1 MMLKKSLTDLG
12 KGIGGI
18 VPLPFKEKSGSE
30 KSFLAVVAELPCWKN
45 DFINDFSDDT
55 EALYATLF
63 SIVEYSDMEE
73 LVRDGSYA
81 ELRVFAESSSISAI
95 RQKELQQKVK
105 FAGWKAE
112 NTIREL
118 GIESFID
125 DFVAIC
131 LKDQK
136 IEPYEYKLIYLI
148 SNCLDLSRAQVSEML
163 RTRRSKLQ
171 YRAILFF
178 GHPWVSR
185 LITIL
190 IILNALQLGLMTCS
204 WFDPY
209 KGKLFY
215 RLDFAFICLF
225 TVEVL
230 CRIFAFRKDFFRES
244 QNIFDFI
251 VVAVSWIPSP
261 VCRWASAL
269 RVFRAMLLLNRL
281 SQLKSIMRSLMD
293 ALPSI
298 GWVSVLLFIVY
309 YVFAVLTTNLFGRDF
324 AAFQS
329 LERSLFSLF
338 QLMTLE
344 SWPELLAPILR
355 KYPYSWLVFI
365 PFMILTSYIFLNL
378 VIGII
383 VTSMHDISLKT
394 KSTEMREI
402 YEICDLKEQVNA
414 LSRQIAHIQD
424 SLAPMEKKD
433 GVTEAAQS
441 PASTLNE
448 NQSRSEAKDE

>member
-1 MMLKKSLTDLG
+1 MNKFLKTVREKSLERSAGRNDL
-12 KGIGGI
+12 
-18 VPLPFKEKSGSE
+18 
-30 KSFLAVVAELPCWKN
+30 LA
-45 DFINDFSDDT
+45 DFSDDT

-63 SIVEYSDMEE
+63 SIVEYSDMKDRARNEA
-73 LVRDGSYA
+73 YA
-81 ELRVFAESSSISAI
+81 ELWEFAESSSISER
-95 RQKELQQKVK
+95 RQRELQQKIRI
-105 FAGWKAE
+105 ARWDARD
-112 NTIREL
+112 TIREQ

-131 LKDQK
+131 LKDKK

-148 SNCLDLSRAQVSEML
+148 GSHLNLTKPQVSRLL
-163 RTRRSKLQ
+163 RTRLSMLR

-178 GHPWVSR
+178 ERPWVSA

-190 IILNALQLGLMTCS
+190 IILNALQLGLMTCP

-209 KGKLFY
+209 KGKWFY
-215 RLDFAFICLF
+215 QLDFAFICLF
-225 TVEVL
+225 TVEIL

-244 QNIFDFI
+244 QNVFDFI

-293 ALPSI
+293 ALPNI

-309 YVFAVLTTNLFGRDF
+309 YVFAVLTTNLFGHDF

-329 LERSLFSLF
+329 LEKSLFSLF

-344 SWPELLAPILR
+344 SWPELLAPILE

-365 PFMILTSYIFLNL
+365 PFMVLTSYIFLNL

-383 VTSMHDISLKT
+383 VTSMHDISLKK
-394 KSTEMREI
+394 KSTEKSEI
-402 YEICDLKEQVNA
+402 DEIRDLKEQMNT
-414 LSRQIAHIQD
+414 LSQQIADIQKAID
-424 SLAPMEKKD
+424 LSKAKKED
-433 GVTEAAQS
+433 
-441 PASTLNE
+441 
-448 NQSRSEAKDE
+448 

>member
-1 MMLKKSLTDLG
+1 ML
-12 KGIGGI
+12 
-18 VPLPFKEKSGSE
+18 
-30 KSFLAVVAELPCWKN
+30 SFLHRARQVFYSSQGKYSLISDFAN
-45 DFINDFSDDT
+45 DVET
-55 EALYATLF
+55 LYAALF
-63 SIVEYSDMEE
+63 SIVENIEMKDRARNEA
-73 LVRDGSYA
+73 YA
-81 ELRVFAESSSISAI
+81 ELKEFAESSSISDR
-95 RQKELQQKVK
+95 RQRDLQRKVQIS
-105 FAGWKAE
+105 GWDSRE
-112 NTIREL
+112 TIRET
-118 GIESFID
+118 GVEAFID
-125 DFVAIC
+125 DFVAVC
-131 LKDQK
+131 LKDKK
-136 IEPYEYKLIYLI
+136 IQPWEYKLIYLI
-148 SNCLDLSRAQVSEML
+148 GSYLNLSKSQVSRLL
-163 RTRRSKLQ
+163 RTRLSKIR

-178 GHPWVSR
+178 ERPWVSA

-190 IILNALQLGLMTCS
+190 IILNALQLGLMTCQ

-209 KGKLFY
+209 KGKWFY

-225 TVEVL
+225 TIEIL

-293 ALPSI
+293 ALPNI

-309 YVFAVLTTNLFGRDF
+309 YVFAVLTTNLFGHDF

-329 LERSLFSLF
+329 LEKSLFSLF

-344 SWPELLAPILR
+344 SWPELLAPILE

-365 PFMILTSYIFLNL
+365 PFMVLTSYIFLNL

-383 VTSMHDISLKT
+383 VTSMHDISLKK
-394 KSTEMREI
+394 KSTEKREI
-402 YEICDLKEQVNA
+402 DEIRDLKEQMNA
-414 LSRQIAHIQD
+414 LSRQIENIQKT
-424 SLAPMEKKD
+424 LEK
-433 GVTEAAQS
+433 
-441 PASTLNE
+441 
-448 NQSRSEAKDE
+448 

>member
-1 MMLKKSLTDLG
+1 MNKFLKAVREKSLERSTGTNDL
-12 KGIGGI
+12 
-18 VPLPFKEKSGSE
+18 
-30 KSFLAVVAELPCWKN
+30 LA
-45 DFINDFSDDT
+45 DFSNDT

-63 SIVEYSDMEE
+63 SIVEYSDIKDRARNEA
-73 LVRDGSYA
+73 YA
-81 ELRVFAESSSISAI
+81 ELKEFAESSCISEL
-95 RQKELQQKVK
+95 RQRELQQKVRIARWDAK
-105 FAGWKAE
+105 D
-112 NTIREL
+112 TIREQ
-118 GIESFID
+118 GIDSFID

-131 LKDQK
+131 LKDKK

-148 SNCLDLSRAQVSEML
+148 GSHLNLSKAQVSGML
-163 RTRRSKLQ
+163 RTRLSMLR

-178 GHPWVSR
+178 ERPWVSA

-190 IILNALQLGLMTCS
+190 IILNALQLGLMTCP

-209 KGKLFY
+209 KGKWFY

-225 TVEVL
+225 TIEIL

-293 ALPSI
+293 ALPNI

-309 YVFAVLTTNLFGRDF
+309 YVFAVLTTNLFGHDF

-329 LERSLFSLF
+329 LEKSLFSLF

-344 SWPELLAPILR
+344 SWPELLAPILE

-365 PFMILTSYIFLNL
+365 PFMVLTSYIFLNL

-383 VTSMHDISLKT
+383 VTSMHDISLKK
-394 KSTEMREI
+394 KSTEKREI
-402 YEICDLKEQVNA
+402 DEIRDLKEQMNA
-414 LSRQIAHIQD
+414 LSRQIENIQKT
-424 SLAPMEKKD
+424 LEK
-433 GVTEAAQS
+433 
-441 PASTLNE
+441 
-448 NQSRSEAKDE
+448 

>member
-1 MMLKKSLTDLG
+1 MNKFLKAVREKSLERSTGTNDL
-12 KGIGGI
+12 
-18 VPLPFKEKSGSE
+18 
-30 KSFLAVVAELPCWKN
+30 LA
-45 DFINDFSDDT
+45 DFSNDT

-63 SIVEYSDMEE
+63 SIVEYSDIKDRARNEA
-73 LVRDGSYA
+73 YA
-81 ELRVFAESSSISAI
+81 ELKEFAESSCISGL
-95 RQKELQQKVK
+95 RQRELQQKVRIARWDAK
-105 FAGWKAE
+105 D
-112 NTIREL
+112 TIREQ
-118 GIESFID
+118 GIDSFID

-131 LKDQK
+131 LKDKK

-148 SNCLDLSRAQVSEML
+148 GSHLNLSKAQVSGML
-163 RTRRSKLQ
+163 RTRLSMLR

-178 GHPWVSR
+178 ERPWVSA

-190 IILNALQLGLMTCS
+190 IILNALQLGLMTCP

-209 KGKLFY
+209 KGKWFY

-225 TVEVL
+225 TIEIL

-293 ALPSI
+293 ALPNI

-309 YVFAVLTTNLFGRDF
+309 YVFAVLTTNLFGHDF

-329 LERSLFSLF
+329 LEKSLFSLF

-344 SWPELLAPILR
+344 SWPELLAPILE

-365 PFMILTSYIFLNL
+365 PFMVLTSYIFLNL

-383 VTSMHDISLKT
+383 VTSMHDISLKK
-394 KSTEMREI
+394 KSTEKREI
-402 YEICDLKEQVNA
+402 DEIRDLKEQMNA
-414 LSRQIAHIQD
+414 LSRQIENIQKT
-424 SLAPMEKKD
+424 LEK
-433 GVTEAAQS
+433 
-441 PASTLNE
+441 
-448 NQSRSEAKDE
+448 

>member
-1 MMLKKSLTDLG
+1 MNKFLKAVREKSLERSTGTNDL
-12 KGIGGI
+12 
-18 VPLPFKEKSGSE
+18 
-30 KSFLAVVAELPCWKN
+30 LA
-45 DFINDFSDDT
+45 DFSNDT

-63 SIVEYSDMEE
+63 SIVEYSDIKDRARNEA
-73 LVRDGSYA
+73 YA
-81 ELRVFAESSSISAI
+81 ELKEFAESSCISGL
-95 RQKELQQKVK
+95 RQRELQQKVRIARWDAK
-105 FAGWKAE
+105 D
-112 NTIREL
+112 TIREQ
-118 GIESFID
+118 GIDSFID

-131 LKDQK
+131 LKDKK

-148 SNCLDLSRAQVSEML
+148 GSHLNLSKAQVSGML
-163 RTRRSKLQ
+163 RTRLSMLR

-178 GHPWVSR
+178 ERPWVSA

-190 IILNALQLGLMTCS
+190 IILNALQLGLMTCP

-209 KGKLFY
+209 KGKWFY

-225 TVEVL
+225 TIEIL
-230 CRIFAFRKDFFRES
+230 CRIFAFRKDFFLLS

-293 ALPSI
+293 ALPNI

-309 YVFAVLTTNLFGRDF
+309 YVFAVLTTNLFGHDF

-329 LERSLFSLF
+329 LEKSLFSLF

-344 SWPELLAPILR
+344 SWPELLAPILE

-365 PFMILTSYIFLNL
+365 PFMVLTSYIFLNL

-383 VTSMHDISLKT
+383 VTSMHDISLKK
-394 KSTEMREI
+394 KSTEKREI
-402 YEICDLKEQVNA
+402 DEIRDLKEQMNA
-414 LSRQIAHIQD
+414 LSRQIENIQKT
-424 SLAPMEKKD
+424 LEK
-433 GVTEAAQS
+433 
-441 PASTLNE
+441 
-448 NQSRSEAKDE
+448 

>member
-1 MMLKKSLTDLG
+1 MSENTWQSDKKFLKEVASLQCLSPSKTNSIKAFSNDAEILYTTLYS
-12 KGIGGI
+12 I
-18 VPLPFKEKSGSE
+18 VNFSDMDDRVRRE
-30 KSFLAVVAELPCWKN
+30 ADAELKAFADSAQIP
-45 DFINDFSDDT
+45 T
-55 EALYATLF
+55 YRQ
-63 SIVEYSDMEE
+63 
-73 LVRDGSYA
+73 RD
-81 ELRVFAESSSISAI
+81 LRRKVQISQWDAKTTVNK
-95 RQKELQQKVK
+95 QGVDP
-105 FAGWKAE
+105 
-112 NTIREL
+112 
-118 GIESFID
+118 FID
-125 DFVAIC
+125 DFVAVC
-131 LKDQK
+131 LQDKK
-136 IEPYEYKLIYLI
+136 IQPWEYRLIYRI
-148 SNCLDLSRAQVSEML
+148 CNCLNLDKSHVSMHL
-163 RTRRSKLQ
+163 RTRLSKLQ

-178 GHPWVSR
+178 ERPCVSN
-185 LITIL
+185 LITFL
-190 IILNALQLGLMTCS
+190 IILNAIQLGLMTCS

-209 KGKLFY
+209 KGKWFY
-215 RLDFAFICLF
+215 QLDFAFICLF
-225 TVEVL
+225 TIEII

-281 SQLKSIMRSLMD
+281 SQLKSVMKSLMD

-329 LERSLFSLF
+329 IEKSLFSLF

-344 SWPELLAPILR
+344 SWPELLAPILE

-383 VTSMHDISLKT
+383 VTSMHDISLKK
-394 KSTEMREI
+394 KSTEKREI
-402 YEICDLKEQVNA
+402 DEIWDLKEQMRD
-414 LSRQIAHIQD
+414 LSEQIASIRETLD
-424 SLAPMEKKD
+424 KNSTKD
-433 GVTEAAQS
+433 
-441 PASTLNE
+441 
-448 NQSRSEAKDE
+448 K